1 MNGVVPPIGI
11 GQLALTVVLVV
22 AAGAVSAL
30 LRLGLL
36 RSLLWGT
43 VRTVVQLLLIGHA
56 LVFIFSIDNRYLVLA
71 TVAVMTF
78 IAAHAARGRTPH
90 VPGGAFA
97 VTYVA
102 LFSSTLLVSITVCA
116 LIVKAEPWHT
126 ARVAIPIS
134 GMILGNAM
142 NGIAL
147 SLDRLAAETRSRSG
161 ESETLLLLG
170 ASPWEAIRRSLRE
183 SLRSGMIPTI
193 NSLKTVGLVSLPGM
207 MTGQI
212 LGGVDPLV
220 AVRYQIVV
228 MLMLAA
234 AVAIGSLILLA
245 AYYRRLF
252 TEDEALDPVFL
263 RGERR

>member
-1 MNGVVPPIGI
+1 MNGSVPPIGTV
-11 GQLALTVVLVV
+11 QLLTTIVLVLV
-22 AAGAVSAL
+22 AGGVSAL

-36 RSLLWGT
+36 RSLAWGT

-56 LVFIFSIDNRYLVLA
+56 LLFIFSIDSVWLVLA
-71 TVAVMTF
+71 TVALMSLV
-78 IAAHAARGRTPH
+78 AAHAARARTPH
-90 VPGGAFA
+90 VAGGALA
-97 VTYVA
+97 ITYLA
-102 LFSSTLLVSITVCA
+102 LFASTLVVSITVCA
-116 LIVKAEPWHT
+116 LIVRAEPWYA
-126 ARVAIPIS
+126 ARIAIPIS

-147 SLDRLAAETRSRSG
+147 ALDRLASETRSRAREI
-161 ESETLLLLG
+161 ESLLLLG
-170 ASPWEAIRRSLRE
+170 ASPWEAIRDPLRE
-183 SLRSGMIPTI
+183 SLRAGMIPTI

-234 AVAIGSLILLA
+234 AVAMGSLMLLGL
-245 AYYRRLF
+245 YYRRLF
-252 TEDEALDPVFL
+252 TDDEALDPAL
-263 RGERR
+263 LEQPRR